1 MTTLF
6 QPETNTIDPQ
16 KNYRDELVG
25 EGKKFKTDED
35 LARGKYES
43 DAYINTLTK
52 KLDEVQADMLRIKQ
66 ESDARA
72 SLEDLVTQMKTPKEP
87 AVNTITP
94 SVLDGNTKPYLSNPD
109 EVKHIAS
116 STYNEMK
123 LREQEDN
130 NLDLIVGKLKERYG
144 DNYTSQLKTQ
154 ATSLGLSDQEVEAM
168 ARRTPNVLIKALG
181 LDARQGEGFQ
191 APPRSGTRTDQFS
204 PNVPK
209 RTWAYYQNLKK
220 TNSTLYWDPK
230 TTVQMHKDAEALG
243 TAFEDG
249 DFNAL

>member
-6 QPETNTIDPQ
+6 QDTNTPTVDPQ
-16 KNYRDELVG
+16 KNYREELVG

-43 DAYINTLTK
+43 DAYIKTLTT
-52 KLDEVQADMLRIKQ
+52 KLDEAQADILRIRQ

-72 SLEDLVTQMKTPKEP
+72 SLEELVTQMKTPKEP

-94 SVLDGNTKPYLSNPD
+94 SVLEANTKPYNPQ
-109 EVKHIAS
+109 EVKDIVS
-116 STYNEMK
+116 STYNDLK
-123 LREQEDN
+123 IKEQEDR
-130 NLDLIVGKLKERYG
+130 NLDLLVGKLKERFG
-144 DNYTSQLKTQ
+144 DNYSTQLKTQ
-154 ATSLGLSDQEVEAM
+154 ATSLGLSDQEVETM

-191 APPRSGTRTDQFS
+191 TPPRSGTRTDQFS
-204 PNVPK
+204 PNTPK

-220 TNSTLYWDPK
+220 TNPTSYWDPK
-230 TTVQMHKDAEALG
+230 TTVQMHKDAADLG
-243 TAFEDG
+243 EAFEDG
-249 DFNAL
+249 DFRAL